1 MRGFISGVALAAIV
15 ILMQGTLCMAADEN
29 GQPGTGVTNEAFYQQ
44 TCRDDPTSNRTTVP
58 TEVFLA
64 GDSDRGCCVFK
75 TSKPK
80 CVYTNKAFC
89 MRKAEQ
95 ANIAFEFYKG
105 AECKTIPAC
114 Q

>member
-1 MRGFISGVALAAIV
+1 MRGYISKVALTAIV
-15 ILMQGTLCMAADEN
+15 ILVHGTLSMAADKYVR
-29 GQPGTGVTNEAFYQQ
+29 PDTGVTNQAFYQQ
-44 TCRDDPTSNRTTVP
+44 TCRDDPSNSWVTVP
-58 TEVFLA
+58 AEVFLA
-64 GDSDRGCCVFK
+64 GDSDRGCCVWQ

-89 MRKAEQ
+89 MRQAKE